1 MSFDLFFSL
10 ISFIAQIPLGLFFF
24 PLQFFSMWFGMTLV
38 WSRNVW
44 GTLWLFDNHLGTM
57 VNGHRWGVQ
66 AGAFSTRR
74 VSHGCTKG
82 MLE

>member
-1 MSFDLFFSL
+1 
-10 ISFIAQIPLGLFFF
+10 
-24 PLQFFSMWFGMTLV
+24 MTLV

-66 AGAFSTRR
+66 AGAFSARR
-74 VSHGCTKG
+74 VSHGCTEG